1 MTQTKVHKFFSPVI
15 AECRV
20 ANKVVDI
27 INKTADDVLSDDKK
41 SIQWDWSHKLVGK
54 VHKEIQIPVTSKSEK
69 QYLSKIVKE
78 ACLEYLLNAI
88 EENRAHKW
96 YKLASKKTKPTI
108 DNIHLTQS
116 WVVSQYAG
124 DFNPWHHHTGDFSAV
139 IYLKVPQHM
148 DEEISEELH
157 DHYPAKGLI
166 EFSFGEALDFRND
179 NVKFMPKVGRMLI
192 FPSYL
197 KHFVYPFS
205 CEGKRRSMSF
215 NASLMVKK

>member
-1 MTQTKVHKFFSPVI
+1 MTQTKFHKFFSPVI

-20 ANKVVDI
+20 PNKFVDI

-96 YKLASKKTKPTI
+96 YKLASKETKPTI

-148 DEEISEELH
+148 DEEISEELK

-205 CEGKRRSMSF
+205 CEGERRSMSF